1 MEPLS
6 QVTFQSI
13 FDLAVPARESSE
25 FVGGKRSGPKAVILT
40 AERDE
45 SGSSKGSLHGC
56 VCEINLR
63 GQLELGGEDRWRMWS
78 SVFSAGRD
86 GVWRC
91 AKSAWRNSWQ
101 SDNQGGGEEHTCVCV
116 RFQKS
121 ESQKIL
127 SRHMTYS
134 TQNEEKKSSLA
145 RFGVVVEPRR
155 THLTCMIGSI
165 CRIESINTPQKRRRR
180 PSLGSISPQQA
191 KADRRSKKI

>member
-1 MEPLS
+1 MSIEVYGFDPCKGPSFVEPLS

-101 SDNQGGGEEHTCVCV
+101 SD
-116 RFQKS
+116 KS
-121 ESQKIL
+121 
-127 SRHMTYS
+127 R
-134 TQNEEKKSSLA
+134 
-145 RFGVVVEPRR
+145 RWRR
-155 THLTCMIGSI
+155 THVRL
-165 CRIESINTPQKRRRR
+165 
-180 PSLGSISPQQA
+180 
-191 KADRRSKKI
+191 RSVPEIRKSKNSFSSYDLFDSK